1 MPVVNPSHR
10 VPEALKSKL
19 KAELDTMES
28 DHIIAKVT
36 EPTDWVNSLVVVEK
50 PKTGKLR
57 ICLDPKALIVAIH
70 RPHYPMFTLDDVTS
84 KLTNATC
91 FSILDITHAYWSIKT

>member
-1 MPVVNPSHR
+1 
-10 VPEALKSKL
+10 
-19 KAELDTMES
+19 MEN
-28 DHIIAKVT
+28 DQIIRKVI

-57 ICLDPKALIVAIH
+57 ICLDPKALNEAIR
-70 RPHYPMFTLDDVTS
+70 RPHYPMSTLEDVTA

-91 FSILDITHAYWSIKT
+91 FSIHVLQYHTSYGG